1 MNITKRGRA
10 RRLLANLP
18 LIVLGIVIGVVLAE
32 IGLRLIGY
40 TYPEFYQPDNSKG
53 YALRPGMHGWY
64 RKEGEAYVQINSDGL
79 RDVEHERAKPGD
91 TIRIAVLGDSYA
103 EAFQVSKEQAFWSI
117 MEEKL
122 SQCGA
127 FAGKRV
133 EVLNFGVS
141 GYGTAQQLI
150 TLRERV
156 WTYSPDIVML
166 TVTTNNDIV
175 DNSRALKKT
184 DEIPYYVVSNDQLV
198 LDDSFQD
205 SRSFIWRQSRINRLG
220 RWIRDHSRVIQTIN
234 QAHHGFKIL
243 LASWKKR
250 SRSAEPPKG
259 ETAQPTPANKSD
271 VVARSEELGTD
282 NVIYIEPQDSVW
294 NDAWQVTE
302 KLIVALRDEVQ
313 DHGAKF
319 VVVTLSNGPQ
329 VLPDRNAREFFM
341 KRFGVTDLFYPDN
354 RIKELGSRESIPTIT
369 LAPELQEY
377 AEQNK
382 VYLHG
387 FGETIG
393 NGHWN
398 QAGHRIAGE
407 LLARKMCEPF

>member
-1 MNITKRGRA
+1 MNNTKRGRA
-10 RRLLANLP
+10 RRLLTNLP
-18 LIVLGIVIGVVLAE
+18 LIILGIGVGLIIAE

-40 TYPEFYQPDNSKG
+40 SFPEFYQPDNSRG
-53 YALRPGMHGWY
+53 YALRPGMQGWY

-79 RDVEHERAKPGD
+79 RDREHERAKPSD

-122 SQCGA
+122 RQCGA
-127 FAGKRV
+127 FAGKRI

-156 WTYSPDIVML
+156 WDYSPDIVVL
-166 TVTTNNDIV
+166 SVTTNNDIV

-184 DEIPYYVVSNDQLV
+184 GEIPYYVVRDNQLV
-198 LDDSFQD
+198 LDDSFRS
-205 SRSFIWRQSRINRLG
+205 SRSFVWRQSRINRLG
-220 RWIRDHSRVIQTIN
+220 RWIRDNSRVIQTIN

-250 SRSAEPPKG
+250 ARSAESPKV
-259 ETAQPTPANKSD
+259 ETASPAPANKSD

-282 NVIYIEPQDSVW
+282 NVVYIEPQNSVW
-294 NDAWQVTE
+294 NEAWQVTE
-302 KLIVALRDEVQ
+302 KLIVAIRDEVQ
-313 DHGAKF
+313 THGAEF
-319 VVVTLSNGPQ
+319 VLVTMSNGPQ
-329 VLPDRNAREFFM
+329 VLPDKNGRDLFM
-341 KRFGVTDLFYPDN
+341 RRFGVTDLFYPDN
-354 RIKELGSRESIPTIT
+354 RIRDLGSREGIRTIT

-377 AEQNK
+377 AEKNN

-398 QAGHRIAGE
+398 QVGHRAAGE
-407 LLARKMCEPF
+407 LLARKLCQ